1 MEVRRISDS
10 ELQHHGI
17 LGMHWGVRRYQNKDG
32 TLTSAGRKRKGIVET
47 YKNKK
52 KMRKLRDAKEAKKAE
67 REEKERI
74 INSGDPEQ
82 VKKITNKLTDEEM
95 ARALT
100 KIDFNSQMD
109 QYINGKKQA
118 TAQKGKSYLDTAAA
132 AMQTISNMAQAA
144 GNVYSNLDKMGI
156 INKPSAQDRAISKL
170 EKQSRLTK
178 LQFEIASNNQAIADI
193 TNSAAYKKLKNE
205 FDINK
210 LISDA
215 EVSKWSNQSSINKN
229 IFESNSSR
237 TKDALL
243 RNAVNNRDS
252 EEIKDI
258 LNIRRKT
265 DKQKNKD

>member
-32 TLTSAGRKRKGIVET
+32 TLTSAGRKRKGIIET
-47 YKNKK
+47 YNNKK
-52 KMRKLRDAKEAKKAE
+52 KMKKLRKAKEAKKAE
-67 REEKERI
+67 REEKEKI
-74 INSGDPEQ
+74 INSGDAEQ
-82 VKKITNKLTDEEM
+82 VKKISSSLNDEEM
-95 ARALT
+95 ARALS
-100 KIDFNSQMD
+100 KVQFNAAMD
-109 QYINGKKQA
+109 TYISGKKQA
-118 TAQKGKSYLDTAAA
+118 TAQKGKTYLETAAA
-132 AMQTISNMAQAA
+132 TMNTISSMASAA
-144 GNVYSNLDKMGI
+144 GNVYNTLDRMGI
-156 INKPSAQDRAISKL
+156 INKPSDEDRLISKL
-170 EKQSRLTK
+170 EKQSKISKFRS
-178 LQFEIASNNQAIADI
+178 EIASNNQAITDI
-193 TNSAAYKKLKNE
+193 ANSAAYKKLKND

-215 EVSKWSNQSSINKN
+215 EVNKWSNQSSINKS